1 MLFFYSCE
9 KDITINTGTTE
20 QLLVV
25 EGQIENGEYP
35 IVVLSKSL
43 NYFTKISPD
52 ILANSFVRNATID
65 ISNGT
70 LTHRLKEYTVPV
82 NAQYSISFYSIDPAN
97 LATAFEGAFN
107 KTYTLTINAEGK
119 NYNATTTIPNPTRRI
134 DSLWWENVPLTTGAD
149 TVWKKIMVKAYDPPG
164 LGDYIRYFTKRNDEP
179 FFPGDPSVFDDA
191 VIDGTQY
198 EFQIT
203 RGRDRNAT
211 TNPDG
216 EFRFFFKRG
225 DTAVMKVSNIDKNT
239 YDFWRTIESNYQAV
253 GNPFGSPTK
262 VISNIKGNPAL
273 GYFGGYA
280 SQTRTVI
287 IPR

>member
-1 MLFFYSCE
+1 VVILSRSLDYFS
-9 KDITINTGTTE
+9 KIDP
-20 QLLVV
+20 QLLA
-25 EGQIENGEYP
+25 
-35 IVVLSKSL
+35 S
-43 NYFTKISPD
+43 
-52 ILANSFVRNATID
+52 SFVRNATID

-70 LTHRLKEYTVPV
+70 LTHRLKEYTIPV
-82 NAQYSISFYSIDPAN
+82 NAQYSVSFYSIDPAN
-97 LATAFEGAFN
+97 IATAFQGEFN
-107 KTYTLTINAEGK
+107 KRYILTINADGN

-134 DSLWWENVPLTTGAD
+134 DSLWWENVPLATGAD
-149 TVWKKIMVKAYDPPG
+149 TVWKKMMVKAYDPPG
-164 LGDYIRYFTKRNDEP
+164 LGDYIRYYTKRNSED

-191 VIDGTQY
+191 FIDGTQY

-216 EFRFFFKRG
+216 AYRSFFKRG
-225 DTAVMKVSNIDKNT
+225 DTAVMKVSNIDKDT

-262 VISNIKGNPAL
+262 VISNIKGSPAL

-280 SQTRTVI
+280 SQYRTII